1 MPTPDSTPLGP
12 RYAAWVRRTQR
23 PLDVLSLV
31 FLVVW
36 LGDLLADSPP
46 SWFSVTR
53 DVVFVFS
60 WVAFAVDYGARVYLS
75 DDRRS
80 FVASHPLDLVVVLV
94 PAFRVLRVLRSVALL
109 AHNLASG
116 RTALLAQYVG
126 VLVAVVVLV
135 GAILVFWVEHDAPGA
150 NITSLGESLWWAVTT
165 TTTVGY
171 GDTYPV
177 TRIGRFIAMFV
188 MVTGIGLVGAVSA
201 SIAGWVMQRKTQGAS
216 GDQGGTSADSDA
228 IAVQAQEV
236 RSALQALTESQQ
248 KLDRLLRAHGGS
260 DGPG

>member
-1 MPTPDSTPLGP
+1 
-12 RYAAWVRRTQR
+12 V
-23 PLDVLSLV
+23 V

-36 LGDLLADSPP
+36 LSDLLIDSPP
-46 SWFSVTR
+46 SWFTVTR
-53 DVVFVFS
+53 DVVYAFS
-60 WVAFAVDYGARVYLS
+60 WAAFAVDYGARVYLS

-80 FVASHPLDLVVVLV
+80 FVASNPLDLVVVLL
-94 PAFRVLRVLRSVALL
+94 PALRVLRALRSLAVL

-116 RTALLAQYVG
+116 RTTLLAQYVG
-126 VLVAVVVLV
+126 VLVAAVVLV
-135 GAILVFWVEHDAPGA
+135 GALLVFWVEHDAPGA

-177 TRIGRFIAMFV
+177 TRIGRFIATFV

-201 SIAGWVMQRKTQGAS
+201 SIAGWVMQRKAQETA
-216 GDQGGTSADSDA
+216 DDLVGTSDADSDA
-228 IAVQAQEV
+228 ITEQAQQV

-248 KLDRLLRAHGGS
+248 QLDRLLRAHGGS
-260 DGPG
+260 DGQS